1 MNQIKGA
8 IQMKRR
14 FKFVFFVA
22 AFFLGGLS
30 IVQAKTVEASMLH
43 RAYNPNTGEHLYTQN
58 QNEIPFVVSH
68 GWRDEG
74 RAWEA
79 PNNGKEVYRMFNPN
93 FGGDHFYTL
102 NANERDHL
110 KKVGWKFEGVSWR
123 SGGSIPVYRLYN
135 PNAKSG
141 SHHYTVLASERDHLK
156 SVGWR
161 DEGIGFYATNPSN
174 ATSSIKELE
183 ILKQNYTSLNGT
195 WTNSHGYQIT
205 FNNGSI
211 KLSGSEI
218 NGRTQFSLNNPI
230 KANNVL
236 FISFNPVPAPNG
248 MQVMVALKGTSPS
261 SGLIGSDGT
270 NRDNDRI
277 IMANNGGTSLFSPNK
292 NGGLADTAYYK
303 K

>member
-1 MNQIKGA
+1 MYLLQL
-8 IQMKRR
+8 RS
-14 FKFVFFVA
+14 FF
-22 AFFLGGLS
+22 GGLS
-30 IVQAKTVEASMLH
+30 IVQAKTVEASMLY

-74 RAWEA
+74 
-79 PNNGKEVYRMFNPN
+79 V
-93 FGGDHFYTL
+93 
-102 NANERDHL
+102 
-110 KKVGWKFEGVSWR
+110 
-123 SGGSIPVYRLYN
+123 
-135 PNAKSG
+135 
-141 SHHYTVLASERDHLK
+141 
-156 SVGWR
+156 
-161 DEGIGFYATNPSN
+161 GFYATNSSN
-174 ATSSIKELE
+174 STSSIKELE

-195 WTNSHGYQIT
+195 WTNSHGYQIP
-205 FNNGSI
+205 FNNRSI
-211 KLSGSEI
+211 KLSRIEI

-230 KANNVL
+230 KVNNVL
-236 FISFNPVPAPNG
+236 FISFNPVPALNG
-248 MQVMVALKGTSPS
+248 MQIMVALKGTSPS